1 MGFDNFMLYL
11 DESITGVLSDWD
23 LYSTL
28 IVSILIGFFAYTVIT
43 SRDPD
48 SHPMLLARQSQASP
62 VRQEGQ
68 SAIFRNHTSPHGIP
82 LNSGLNVKDP
92 GDSKWAPGR
101 NGDLRDIWRK
111 AVTGAVDREG
121 KETGEI
127 GNLMTI
133 YGFDKLVTHK
143 LADVTRQINL
153 IGQHIKQNG
162 GTNVAIYLPNS
173 IEYLATLFAC
183 AFYDLS
189 AILLPYDES
198 PESLIELVQKSKA
211 DTVIAAVGSFP
222 FDAVTKSNPSLK
234 QMIWVVDDGSKHMDW
249 NEIPKGTGGAV
260 NVSTWQEILQDQEVH
275 AGSELPVVDKNGKE
289 PNKVIAF
296 WPNGELVEYTQSVLV
311 AGVSGQLYSIPTIQR
326 ITSKDLFLSAEP
338 LSKIYPLVLTLS
350 ALYSNA
356 SIALTSVAI
365 KDPDL
370 VLATKGTSPTIVVAS
385 STTLAKLH
393 AETKDNLTS
402 PLYQVIHWFQTRSL
416 VQHGVMP
423 LATVFSRMYDHLR
436 PIIGTSPGKLRLIY
450 VSEPIGVPSTP
461 LSAELLSDLRI
472 YTGSRIIYA
481 LTASKVAGAVSQTGI
496 YDYRVDDGS
505 EKYSHF
511 GAPPPSVEIFLK
523 DTKEYQTSDT
533 SSFGE
538 IIVRGPAVVG
548 EEADLGIA
556 GKIKPDQTL
565 ALVA

>member
-1 MGFDNFMLYL
+1 MGFDNFMLYV

-23 LYSTL
+23 IYSTL
-28 IVSILIGFFAYTVIT
+28 IVTVLIGFFTYTVLT

-92 GDSKWAPGR
+92 GDSKWTPGR

-111 AVTGAVDREG
+111 AVTGAIDREG

-133 YGFDKLVTHK
+133 YGSDKLVTHK

-162 GTNVAIYLPNS
+162 GANIAIYLPNS
-173 IEYLATLFAC
+173 IEYLAILFAC

-189 AILLPYDES
+189 AVLLPYDES
-198 PESLIELVQKSKA
+198 PESLIKLIQKSKA

-222 FDAVTKSNPSLK
+222 FDVVTKSYPALQ

-260 NVSTWQEILQDQEVH
+260 NVSTWHEILQDQEAH
-275 AGSELPVVDKNGKE
+275 AGSELPVIDKNGKE
-289 PNKVIAF
+289 PNKVVVF

-311 AGVSGQLYSIPTIQR
+311 AGVSGQLSSIPTVQR
-326 ITSKDLFLSAEP
+326 VTSKDLFLSAEP

-356 SIALTSVAI
+356 SIALTSVAT

-416 VQHGVMP
+416 VQQGVMP

-450 VSEPIGVPSTP
+450 VSEPIGAPSTP
-461 LSAELLSDLRI
+461 LSAEMLSDLRI

-511 GAPPPSVEIFLK
+511 GAPPPSVEVFLK

-533 SSFGE
+533 SSVGE

-556 GKIKPDQTL
+556 GKIKPDHTL
-565 ALVA
+565 ALLS

>member
-1 MGFDNFMLYL
+1 MGFDNLMLYL

-28 IVSILIGFFAYTVIT
+28 IVTVLIGFFAYTVIT

-68 SAIFRNHTSPHGIP
+68 SAVFRNHASPHGIP

-121 KETGEI
+121 KATGDI
-127 GNLMTI
+127 GSLMSI
-133 YGFDKLVTHK
+133 YGSDKLVTHK

-173 IEYLATLFAC
+173 IEYVVTLFAC

-198 PESLIELVQKSKA
+198 PESLIELIQKSKA

-222 FDAVTKSNPSLK
+222 FDTVTKSYPALQ

-249 NEIPKGTGGAV
+249 NEVPTGTGGAV
-260 NVSTWQEILQDQEVH
+260 NVSTWQEILQDQDAQ
-275 AGSELPVVDKNGKE
+275 AGSELPVSDKNVEE
-289 PNKVIAF
+289 PKKVVAF

-311 AGVSGQLYSIPTIQR
+311 AGVSGQLSSIPAVQR

-338 LSKIYPLVLTLS
+338 LSKMYPLILTLS
-350 ALYSNA
+350 ALYSN
-356 SIALTSVAI
+356 SSVALTSVAI

-402 PLYQVIHWFQTRSL
+402 PLYQVVHWFQTRSL
-416 VQHGVMP
+416 VQNGVMP

-450 VSEPIGVPSTP
+450 VSEPVNAPSTP
-461 LSAELLSDLRI
+461 LSAEILSDLRI
-472 YTGSRIIYA
+472 YTGSRIVYA

-505 EKYSHF
+505 DKYSHF

-533 SSFGE
+533 FSVGQ

-548 EEADLGIA
+548 GEADLGIA
-556 GKIKPDQTL
+556 GKIKPDHTL
-565 ALVA
+565 ALIS

>member
-1 MGFDNFMLYL
+1 MGFDNFMLYV
-11 DESITGVLSDWD
+11 DESITGVLSDWN

-28 IVSILIGFFAYTVIT
+28 IVTVLIGFFAYTVVT

-111 AVTGAVDREG
+111 AVTGATNREG

-127 GNLMTI
+127 GSLITI
-133 YGFDKLVTHK
+133 YGSDKLVTHK

-162 GTNVAIYLPNS
+162 GNNIAIYLPNS

-198 PESLIELVQKSKA
+198 PESLLKLIQKSKA
-211 DTVIAAVGSFP
+211 DTVIAAVASTWIG
-222 FDAVTKSNPSLK
+222 
-234 QMIWVVDDGSKHMDW
+234 
-249 NEIPKGTGGAV
+249 NEVPKGTGGAV
-260 NVSTWQEILQDQEVH
+260 NVSTWQEVLQDQEVT

-289 PNKVIAF
+289 PSSVVAF

-311 AGVSGQLYSIPTIQR
+311 AGVSGQLSSIPTVQR

-350 ALYSNA
+350 ALYSNS

-402 PLYQVIHWFQTRSL
+402 PLYQVVHWFQTRSL

-436 PIIGTSPGKLRLIY
+436 PSIGTTPGKLRLIY
-450 VSEPIGVPSTP
+450 VSEPIGAQSTP
-461 LSAELLSDLRI
+461 LSAEMLSDLRI

-523 DTKEYQTSDT
+523 DTKEHQTSDT
-533 SSFGE
+533 SSVGE

-556 GKIKPDQTL
+556 GKIKPDHTL
-565 ALVA
+565 ALLP

>member
-1 MGFDNFMLYL
+1 MGFDNLMLYL

-28 IVSILIGFFAYTVIT
+28 IVTVLIGFFAYTVVT

-68 SAIFRNHTSPHGIP
+68 SAVFRNHTSPHGIP

-92 GDSKWAPGR
+92 GDSKWTPGR

-121 KETGEI
+121 KETGDI
-127 GNLMTI
+127 GSLMTI
-133 YGFDKLVTHK
+133 YGSDKLVTHK

-173 IEYLATLFAC
+173 IEYVATLFAC

-198 PESLIELVQKSKA
+198 PESLIELIQKSKA

-222 FDAVTKSNPSLK
+222 FDVVTKSYPALQ

-260 NVSTWQEILQDQEVH
+260 NVSTWQEILQDQEAH
-275 AGSELPVVDKNGKE
+275 AGSELPVVDKNDKE
-289 PNKVIAF
+289 PNKVVAF

-311 AGVSGQLYSIPTIQR
+311 AGVSGQLSSIPTIQR

-338 LSKIYPLVLTLS
+338 LSKIYPLILTLS
-350 ALYSNA
+350 ALYSN
-356 SIALTSVAI
+356 SSVALTSVAI

-416 VQHGVMP
+416 IQNGVMP

-436 PIIGTSPGKLRLIY
+436 PIIGTTPGKLRLIY
-450 VSEPIGVPSTP
+450 VSEPVGAPSTP
-461 LSAELLSDLRI
+461 LSAEMLSDLRI
-472 YTGSRIIYA
+472 YTGSRIVYA

-533 SSFGE
+533 FSVGQ
-538 IIVRGPAVVG
+538 ITVRGPAVVG
-548 EEADLGIA
+548 GEADLGIA
-556 GKIKPDQTL
+556 GKMKPDHTL
-565 ALVA
+565 ALIA

>member
-23 LYSTL
+23 IYSTL
-28 IVSILIGFFAYTVIT
+28 IITALIGFFAYKVIT

-62 VRQEGQ
+62 VRQDGQ
-68 SAIFRNHTSPHGIP
+68 SAVFRNHTAPHGMP
-82 LNSGLNVKDP
+82 LNSGLHVKDP
-92 GDSKWAPGR
+92 GDSKWTPGR

-133 YGFDKLVTHK
+133 YGSDKLVTHK

-162 GTNVAIYLPNS
+162 GNNIAIYLPNS
-173 IEYLATLFAC
+173 IEYLAALFAC

-198 PESLIELVQKSKA
+198 PESLLELINKSKA

-222 FDAVTKSNPSLK
+222 FDVVTKSYPALQ

-249 NEIPKGTGGAV
+249 NEVPKGTGGAV
-260 NVSTWQEILQDQEVH
+260 NVSTWQEILQDQEAH
-275 AGSELPVVDKNGKE
+275 AGSELPAVDKNGKE
-289 PNKVIAF
+289 PNKVVAF
-296 WPNGELVEYTQSVLV
+296 WPNGELVEFTQSVLV
-311 AGVSGQLYSIPTIQR
+311 AGVSGQLASIPTVQR

-338 LSKIYPLVLTLS
+338 LSLIYPLVLTLS

-356 SIALTSVAI
+356 SIALTSVSI

-393 AETKDNLTS
+393 TETKDNLTS
-402 PLYQVIHWFQTRSL
+402 PLYQVVHWFQTQSL

-423 LATVFSRMYDHLR
+423 IATVFSRMYDHLR
-436 PIIGTSPGKLRLIY
+436 PIIGTTPGKLRLVY

-461 LSAELLSDLRI
+461 LSAEMLSDLRI

-533 SSFGE
+533 SSVGE
-538 IIVRGPAVVG
+538 IIVRGPAVAGG
-548 EEADLGIA
+548 EANLGIA
-556 GKIKPDQTL
+556 GKIKPDHTL
-565 ALVA
+565 ALLS

>member
-11 DESITGVLSDWD
+11 DETITGVLSDWD
-23 LYSTL
+23 IYSTL
-28 IVSILIGFFAYTVIT
+28 IITALIGFFAFKVIT

-48 SHPMLLARQSQASP
+48 SHPMLLARQSQASS

-68 SAIFRNHTSPHGIP
+68 SAIFRNHAAPHGMP
-82 LNSGLNVKDP
+82 LNSGLHVKDP
-92 GDSKWAPGR
+92 GDSKWTPGR
-101 NGDLRDIWRK
+101 NGDLRDIWRR

-127 GNLMTI
+127 GNIMTI
-133 YGFDKLVTHK
+133 YGSDKLVTHK

-162 GTNVAIYLPNS
+162 GNNIAIYLPNS
-173 IEYLATLFAC
+173 IEYLAALFAC
-183 AFYDLS
+183 AFYDLN

-198 PESLIELVQKSKA
+198 PESLLELIKRAKA

-222 FDAVTKSNPSLK
+222 FDVVAKSYPALQ

-249 NEIPKGTGGAV
+249 NEVPKGTGGAV
-260 NVSTWQEILQDQEVH
+260 NVSTWQEILQDQEAH
-275 AGSELPVVDKNGKE
+275 AGSELPAVGKTGKE
-289 PNKVIAF
+289 PNKVVAF
-296 WPNGELVEYTQSVLV
+296 WPNGELVEFTQSVLV
-311 AGVSGQLYSIPTIQR
+311 AGVSGQLASIPTVQR

-338 LSKIYPLVLTLS
+338 LSLIYPLILTLS

-356 SIALTSVAI
+356 SIALTSVSI

-402 PLYQVIHWFQTRSL
+402 SLYQVVHWFQTQSL

-423 LATVFSRMYDHLR
+423 IATVFSRMYDHLL
-436 PIIGTSPGKLRLIY
+436 PIIGTTPGKLRLIY

-461 LSAELLSDLRI
+461 LSAEMLSDLRI

-533 SSFGE
+533 SSVGE
-538 IIVRGPAVVG
+538 IIVGGPAVAGG
-548 EEADLGIA
+548 EAHLGIA
-556 GKIKPDQTL
+556 GKIKPDHTL
-565 ALVA
+565 ALLS